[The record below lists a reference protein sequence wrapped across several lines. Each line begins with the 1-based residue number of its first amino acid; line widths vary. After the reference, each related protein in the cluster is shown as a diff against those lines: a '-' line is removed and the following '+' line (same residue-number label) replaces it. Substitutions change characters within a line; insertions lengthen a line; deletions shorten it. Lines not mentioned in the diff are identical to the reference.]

1 VPPDDPYGFAL
12 EGFDAIGRARTKDTA
27 GLVVDSKAMLP
38 ARGADDPPFQVEG
51 LAGLRDHLVVHH
63 RDEFVRQFAKK
74 LLGYALGRSVQ
85 LSDEPLLESLEE
97 AAGDGVASMVRVIVA
112 SPQFR
117 EIRGRDMLVS
127 GVSP

>member
-1 VPPDDPYGFAL
+1 
-12 EGFDAIGRARTKDTA
+12 
-27 GLVVDSKAMLP
+27 VD
-38 ARGADDPPFQVEG
+38 GAATPVEG
-51 LAGLRDHLVVHH
+51 LAGLRDHLVDHH

-85 LSDEPLLESLEE
+85 LSDEPLLEELVGMADKGVGTMVE
-97 AAGDGVASMVRVIVA
+97 AIVA

>member
-1 VPPDDPYGFAL
+1 
-12 EGFDAIGRARTKDTA
+12 
-27 GLVVDSKAMLP
+27 MLP
-38 ARGADDPPFQVEG
+38 ARGAEDPPFAVEG
-51 LAGLRDHLVVHH
+51 LAGLRDHLLGRH
-63 RDEFVRQFAKK
+63 RDEFVRQFSKK

-85 LSDEPLLESLEE
+85 LSDEPLLEQLEE
-97 AAGDGVASMVRVIVA
+97 LAGEGVGAMVEAIVA